1 MSTRLF
7 AATTIAL
14 FASIPAMAASPA
26 GVTAIVG
33 ATIFDGTGKAP
44 YAGTVTISGDRIL
57 AVGASV
63 KPPRGAKIVDAR
75 GKALLPGFFDV
86 HTHWTPAGVPATTP
100 QIANAYV
107 QLGVTTVNDFN
118 DQPESFAPRRDWLS
132 QLVSPHVLFAARIST
147 PGGHGAD
154 WADEA
159 TTIQITTPEGGRA
172 AIRSLIPYK
181 PDLIKVFN
189 DGWRYGT
196 MPNNNSVNENALAAV
211 AEEAHK
217 QNWPVLT
224 HTVTVERGMEAARA
238 GVDSLAHGLQDRKL
252 TADEV
257 AAIKR
262 SGMAMAPTLAVYEPV
277 KPGQPARAADDPRL
291 AFSRARFATAF
302 YNVKVLHDAGVPI
315 ALGTDAGMPGT
326 MHGRSTLH
334 EMELLVQAG
343 LTPSDALLSGTSV
356 SAHLMR
362 VDKDRGTIAPGKRAD
377 VVLVDGAPWRQIG
390 DVTKTWQV
398 YIDGR
403 LVSGAGAP
411 ALPALNRT
419 DRLPSA
425 TVPALV
431 DDFER
436 LDGRSSLDTLRLDNP
451 DGGLDRSI
459 QVTEVVPREGGGHAL
474 SMSAKM
480 SQKAAPYA
488 GVAIPLTRGSI
499 RPVNL
504 SSYQG
509 VRFDIRAKGTY
520 RLRLIGLDGNWS
532 APVTV
537 TGEWQ
542 AVTIPFAS
550 LRPAGGEEKAAAK
563 TGWTGD
569 GITQI
574 EIGGNGPAGERI
586 WMMLDNVKL
595 Y

>member
-1 MSTRLF
+1 MSTRSFAAFAAALLASVPAF
-7 AATTIAL
+7 AATP
-14 FASIPAMAASPA
+14 S

-33 ATIFDGTGKAP
+33 ATIFDGTGTAP
-44 YAGTVTISGDRIL
+44 YAGTVTLFGDRIL
-57 AVGASV
+57 AVGPSV

-86 HTHWTPAGVPATTP
+86 HTHWTPAGLPGTTP

-107 QLGVTTVNDFN
+107 KLGVTTVNDFN
-118 DQPESFAPRRDWLS
+118 DQPESFAPRREWLS
-132 QLVSPHVLFAARIST
+132 QLASPHVLFAARIST

-159 TTIQITTPEGGRA
+159 TTIAITTPEGGRA

-196 MPNNNSVNENALAAV
+196 MPNNNNVNENALAAV
-211 AEEAHK
+211 VVEAHK

-224 HTVTVERGMEAARA
+224 HTVTVERGLEAARA

-257 AAIKR
+257 AAIRK

-291 AFSRARFATAF
+291 AVGRARFATAF
-302 YNVKVLHDAGVPI
+302 YNVKTLHDAGVPI

-326 MHGRSTLH
+326 PHGSSSLH

-343 LTPSDALLSGTSV
+343 LTPTDALLSGTSV

-362 VDKDRGTIAPGKRAD
+362 VDQDRGTIAAGKRAD
-377 VVLVDGAPWRQIG
+377 IVLVDGTPWAKIS
-390 DVTKTWQV
+390 DVFKTWQV

-419 DRLPSA
+419 DRLPSV

-436 LDGRSSLDTLRLDNP
+436 PDGRSGLDTLRITDP

-459 QVTEVVPREGGGHAL
+459 EVAEVITREGGGHAL
-474 SMSAKM
+474 SMTAKM
-480 SQKAAPYA
+480 SQKANPYA
-488 GVAIPLTRGSI
+488 GVVLPLTRGSI
-499 RPVNL
+499 KPVNL
-504 SSYQG
+504 SHYQG
-509 VRFDIRAKGTY
+509 VRFEIRGKGSY
-520 RLRLIGLDGNWS
+520 RLRLNGLDGSWS

-542 AVTIPFAS
+542 GITIPFAS
-550 LRPAGGEEKAAAK
+550 LRPAGGEEQAAAK

-574 EIGGNGPAGERI
+574 EVGGNGPAGERI
-586 WMMLDNVKL
+586 WMMLDNVTL